1 MKVWSEREGLVKEE
15 QREKV
20 RGAVRPAGQRGENEM
35 GLTTAAV
42 TMGGSEDGPS
52 ELGGESGSKVREKR
66 GCREETKL

>member
-1 MKVWSEREGLVKEE
+1 M
-15 QREKV
+15 
-20 RGAVRPAGQRGENEM
+20 RPAGQRGENEM

-52 ELGGESGSKVREKR
+52 ELGVESGSKVREKR